1 MKMLNQQV
9 IKENNLKQIFS
20 MIADHKGIS
29 RARLAAATGL
39 SKSTVS
45 VLVEELLEQG
55 YLIDEGTVNVGGQG
69 HKPNSLRVNG
79 EGNRIAVIH
88 WHRKRMHL
96 GLVGLD
102 GKMDHFR
109 SRMFAQEEDY
119 VEQIVSAYRNL
130 TASLEVG
137 GGSPRILG
145 LCFLVPGM
153 VDASRERLVSSVL
166 QLKPNAW
173 VLKRLRS
180 AIADVPMAFFNDTA
194 CFAYAEKIRHG
205 IDERPSAFVN
215 MSGGVGAVLFQA
227 GEMLRGAA
235 GMTTQFG
242 HLSVVRGGMLCQCGN
257 RGCLEGRIGEKA
269 LTERAK
275 DFLSQQELAAAGEIT
290 YERIGSRADMGDRE
304 YQHLA
309 AALAEDLAFALGS
322 LISIYNVD
330 RVILGGRAGN
340 LGNFFLE
347 ALQKR
352 LRVSGFREFVSVCE
366 VKYSRVP
373 EHGGYEGAARYF
385 MDRHYQFSEDMSGKL
400 ILK

>member
-1 MKMLNQQV
+1 MKVLNQQV
-9 IKENNLKQIFS
+9 IRENNLKQIFGI
-20 MIADHKGIS
+20 IADQKGIS
-29 RARLAAATGL
+29 RARLASVTGL

-45 VLVEELLEQG
+45 VLVEELLEKG
-55 YLIDEGTVNVGGQG
+55 YLIDEGTVDVGGQG
-69 HKPNSLRVNG
+69 RKPNSLRVNG
-79 EGNRIAVIH
+79 EANRIAVIH

-102 GKMDHFR
+102 GRMDHFR
-109 SRMFAQEEDY
+109 SRMFLQEDDY
-119 VEQIVSAYRNL
+119 VEQMVSAYRNL

-137 GGSPRILG
+137 GGNPRILG

-173 VLKRLRS
+173 VLKRLRA
-180 AIADVPMAFFNDTA
+180 AIAEVPMAFFNDTA

-205 IDERPSAFVN
+205 IDERPSVFVN
-215 MSGGVGAVLFQA
+215 MSGGVGAVLFRA
-227 GEMLRGAA
+227 GEMLRGAD

-242 HLSVVRGGMLCQCGN
+242 HISVVRGGMLCQCGN

-275 DFLSQQELAAAGEIT
+275 DFLSQRELAGAGEVT
-290 YERIGSRADMGDRE
+290 YERIGSRADMGDSE
-304 YQHLA
+304 YQ
-309 AALAEDLAFALGS
+309 ALAEDLAFALGS
-322 LISIYNVD
+322 LIAVYNVD

-340 LGNFFLE
+340 LGNFFLD
-347 ALQKR
+347 ALRKK

-385 MDRHYQFSEDMSGKL
+385 MDRHFQFSEDMSGKL